1 MGVYSSSQRGQ
12 TVNLLAYG
20 LRRCKSY
27 RPHRV
32 MIKKVGSKYVV
43 VVESGRHMG
52 EYKTKAEA
60 KKRLQQI
67 EFFKHLKSGSGSKM
81 KLKKRALLKR

>member
-1 MGVYSSSQRGQ
+1 
-12 TVNLLAYG
+12 
-20 LRRCKSY
+20 
-27 RPHRV
+27 

-60 KKRLQQI
+60 KRRLAQI
-67 EFFKHLKSGSGSKM
+67 EFFKHLKSGSRLKP
-81 KLKKRALLKR
+81 KLRKKSLLK